1 MSSSTPHTSVRPLLN
16 IALLI
21 AQPHQQASPQVGPL
35 PPILIHVPVIVQVKG
50 LILYSARMEFPCL
63 FYQQPF
69 FKCELR
75 HAARAFFRAK
85 VKEKTTEEEEENIS
99 EKSNTSIKSRR
110 KATISM
116 GRRTTKLPSL
126 LSQVPPYHQEMH
138 HCNYRK
144 KQCMC
149 QKMGNRN
156 GCISCFFN
164 FSKQSYQEKNK
175 NLQAPGLPI
184 NRKRYVSKFEEGIV

>member
-1 MSSSTPHTSVRPLLN
+1 MPPKRALSQVLATTKTKQQNVFKHSTHKCKAPIEYCSTNCTASSASITSSGNSSSIP
-16 IALLI
+16 
-21 AQPHQQASPQVGPL
+21 
-35 PPILIHVPVIVQVKG
+35 IHVPVVVQVKG

-85 VKEKTTEEEEENIS
+85 AKKKTTEEEEEENIS

-126 LSQVPPYHQEMH
+126 LSQVPPYH
-138 HCNYRK
+138 
-144 KQCMC
+144 
-149 QKMGNRN
+149 
-156 GCISCFFN
+156 
-164 FSKQSYQEKNK
+164 
-175 NLQAPGLPI
+175 
-184 NRKRYVSKFEEGIV
+184 